1 MAPLGG
7 VWWEWWTVLRLSQTV
22 DVVCECFLIIV
33 LSLKHAT
40 MDRPRVGCRDASVG
54 DHLAVGAIVPHLD
67 QGVHV
72 GVVRGVVV
80 HAPIIGTRSG
90 DLGATVDTFPD
101 CPPGVQHDTLGGS
114 NSQ

>member
-1 MAPLGG
+1 
-7 VWWEWWTVLRLSQTV
+7 VLRLSQTV

-33 LSLKHAT
+33 LSLKHST
-40 MDRPRVGCRDASVG
+40 MDRARVGCRDASVG

-80 HAPIIGTRSG
+80 HAPIIGTGSG
-90 DLGATVDTFPD
+90 DIGATVDTFPD